1 MDTGIMIAKLL
12 ARNNRTLILGSGS
25 PRRKQYLEDLGVP
38 FETRI
43 SNVSEVYPK
52 ELKAEEIAIYLAELK
67 FESLEKDLI
76 PNELLVTADTV
87 VWCEGVSLEKPANK
101 ADAKQMLEQLS
112 GKTHVV
118 FSAVCIGDRIRRW
131 SSCATTE
138 VTFRSLFSEEIDFY
152 ITHFEPYDKAGGY
165 GIQEWIGL
173 VGITHLSGSYPGVVG
188 LPTALFYQGLISFLE
203 E

>member
-1 MDTGIMIAKLL
+1 MIAKLL
-12 ARNNRTLILGSGS
+12 ARNTRTLILGSGS

-43 SNVSEVYPK
+43 SNVSEVYAK

-67 FESLEKDLI
+67 FESLEKDLNL
-76 PNELLVTADTV
+76 NELLVTSDTV

-101 ADAKQMLEQLS
+101 AEAKQMIERLS
-112 GKTHVV
+112 GKTHEV

-138 VTFRSLFSEEIDFY
+138 VTFRSLSSEEIDFY

-173 VGITHLSGSYPGVVG
+173 VGITHLSGSYTGVVG